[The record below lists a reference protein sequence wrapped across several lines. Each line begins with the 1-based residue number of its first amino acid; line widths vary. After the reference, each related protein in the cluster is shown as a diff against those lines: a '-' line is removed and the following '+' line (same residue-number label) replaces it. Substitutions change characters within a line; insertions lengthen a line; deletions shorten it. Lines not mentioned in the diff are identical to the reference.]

1 MKKRRFSSE
10 FKREVVQLAR
20 DSGKSITQ
28 VARELGLG
36 VSLLAKWVREAQ
48 AAETKSGKKPDAD
61 EELRAARKEI
71 ARLKM
76 EVEILGKAAV
86 HSTGHRNTTTS
97 DSWPMKVVT
106 HAGSTTR
113 FVSGRKS
120 GTLATV
126 A

>member
-10 FKREVVQLAR
+10 FKREAVQLAR

-76 EVEILGKAAV
+76 EVEILGKAAAS
-86 HSTGHRNTTTS
+86 STGHRYTVAKRIGWSSESQGLPWSLVELTS
-97 DSWPMKVVT
+97 DLVQL
-106 HAGSTTR
+106 R
-113 FVSGRKS
+113 
-120 GTLATV
+120 L
-126 A
+126 